1 MDYIRGIFSLLWKLY
16 IGLIFVITAIIY
28 YPIIVPFLFNENTKR
43 IAFRL
48 FVIWSWTVRLC
59 CFYFVNRLSKNELP
73 EGPYIIVANHASYL
87 DIFLIYSIVPR
98 EPFIFLGKIEILS
111 YPLIKTYFIRFNIPV
126 DRRNVIKSAKSLIV
140 AGKKVK
146 EGWSLMIFPEG
157 GIPDENN
164 PKMTPFKEGA
174 FQLAKNLNVPI
185 VPVTF
190 MNNYRLLSDPSDVFG
205 PASPGII
212 KVHIHPYFSVEEIG
226 SMTQKELT
234 LACFDRIN
242 APILKEFPEFKEC

>member
-1 MDYIRGIFSLLWKLY
+1 MDNIRGIFSLLWKLY
-16 IGLIFVITAIIY
+16 IGLIFVITAIVY
-28 YPIIVPFLFNENTKR
+28 YPIIVPFLFSEKTKR
-43 IAFRL
+43 IAFRF
-48 FVIWSWTVRLC
+48 FVAWSWTVRVC
-59 CFYFVNRLSKNELP
+59 GFYFIKRLSKNDLP
-73 EGPYIIVANHASYL
+73 KGPYVIVANHASYL

-111 YPLIKTYFIRFNIPV
+111 YPLIKTYFKRFNIPV
-126 DRRNVIKSAKSLIV
+126 DRRSLIKSAKSLIV

-174 FQLAKNLNVPI
+174 FQLAKSLNVPI
-185 VPVTF
+185 VPITF

-205 PASPGII
+205 PARPGII
-212 KVHIHPYFSVEEIG
+212 KVHIHPYFSVEEIAN
-226 SMTQKELT
+226 MTQKELT
-234 LACFDRIN
+234 SACFDRIN

>member
-16 IGLIFVITAIIY
+16 IGLIFVVTAIIF
-28 YPIIVPFLFNENTKR
+28 YPIIVPFLFNENAKR
-43 IAFRL
+43 KAFRL
-48 FVIWSWTVRLC
+48 FVVWSWTVRIC

-73 EGPYIIVANHASYL
+73 KGPYIIVANHASYL

-111 YPLIKTYFIRFNIPV
+111 YPLIKTYFKRFNIPV
-126 DRRNVIKSAKSLIV
+126 DRGSLVKSAKSLIV
-140 AGKKVK
+140 SGKKVK
-146 EGWSLMIFPEG
+146 DGWSLMIFPEG

-185 VPVTF
+185 VPITF

-212 KVHIHPYFSVEEIG
+212 KVHIHPYFSVEEIEK
-226 SMTQKELT
+226 MTQKELT
-234 LACFDRIN
+234 SACFDRIN

>member
-111 YPLIKTYFIRFNIPV
+111 YPLIKTYFKRFNIPV

>member
-16 IGLIFVITAIIY
+16 IGLIFVVTAIIF
-28 YPIIVPFLFNENTKR
+28 YPIIVPFLFNENAKR

-48 FVIWSWTVRLC
+48 FVVWSWTVRIC

-73 EGPYIIVANHASYL
+73 KGPYIIVANHASYL

-111 YPLIKTYFIRFNIPV
+111 YPLIKTYFKRFNIPV
-126 DRRNVIKSAKSLIV
+126 DRGSSVKSAKSLIV
-140 AGKKVK
+140 SGKKVK
-146 EGWSLMIFPEG
+146 DGWSLMIFPEG

-185 VPVTF
+185 VPITF

-212 KVHIHPYFSVEEIG
+212 KVHIHPYFSVEEIEN
-226 SMTQKELT
+226 MTQKELT
-234 LACFDRIN
+234 SACFDRIN